1 MQTFENYDFQVLLV
15 FKDKIEEVRL
25 SEAELEMG
33 VEIEEKIISRL
44 IEIVQQL

>member
-1 MQTFENYDFQVLLV
+1 MCTFQVLLV
-15 FKDKIEEVRL
+15 FKDEMEEVRL
-25 SEAELEMG
+25 TDAEMETG

>member
-1 MQTFENYDFQVLLV
+1 M
-15 FKDKIEEVRL
+15 FKDEMEEVRL
-25 SEAELEMG
+25 SDAELETG